1 MTRMGRN
8 LVGTAAAV
16 GATAATG
23 SVASAA
29 NRSRWYK
36 KLHKPPYQPPT
47 QAFPVVWTTL
57 YADIAATSASPLA
70 ALEGRPRARR
80 RWVALPSIWRRNT
93 R

>member
-1 MTRMGRN
+1 MI
-8 LVGTAAAV
+8 LDQCAAHPRPD
-16 GATAATG
+16 G
-23 SVASAA
+23 
-29 NRSRWYK
+29 
-36 KLHKPPYQPPT
+36 P
-47 QAFPVVWTTL
+47 TL